1 MDWLRDKLSSNSLFG
16 PNSMFGV
23 ATQTLADSGL
33 QFGDVSFQPQAQ
45 MAVSNDELM
54 KYAVLGALVFLIA
67 KK

>member
-1 MDWLRDKLSSNSLFG
+1 MDWLKDKFSSNSLFG
-16 PNSMFGV
+16 PNSLFGV

-33 QFGDVSFQPQAQ
+33 KVGDVSFEPKAQ
-45 MAVSNDELM
+45 MSMSNDELM